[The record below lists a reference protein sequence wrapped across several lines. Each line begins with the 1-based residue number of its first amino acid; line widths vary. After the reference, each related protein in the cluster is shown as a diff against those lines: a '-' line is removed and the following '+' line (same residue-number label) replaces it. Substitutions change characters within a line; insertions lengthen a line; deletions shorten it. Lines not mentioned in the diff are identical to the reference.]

1 MKIVIDENIPLADA
15 FFSAHG
21 EIVRLPGRNMSAA
34 DVADADALLVRS
46 VTQVNETLLAGS
58 KVKFVGTC
66 TIGMDHLDQRWL
78 DHQGIAYTNA
88 PGCNANSV
96 VEYVYAALA
105 HLNID
110 WRDKTVGI
118 IGCGNVGGALHKALL
133 AQGVTCRCYDPL
145 LSIEQN
151 PDLCELEDVL
161 QSDIVSMH
169 TPLTTEGSHPS
180 RHLLA
185 KEQLL
190 QLPPQSILLN
200 CGRGAVIDNKAL
212 LQVMRARN
220 DLQLVL
226 DVWEWEPDIDLNL
239 LEHVELGSPHIA
251 GYSFDG
257 KLKGTAMIYDA
268 FCEVFELAPST
279 ALADVVP
286 AVADNLLNAA
296 SIQGGDWD
304 VVRQLIAQVYDI
316 AADDSRLRAMA
327 AEAGEQGSA
336 LSKGFD
342 QLRKHYPVRREF
354 NNYQVTGVEK
364 KTPLAN
370 TLAALGFTVT

>member
-1 MKIVIDENIPLADA
+1 MKIVIDENIPLAED

-21 EIVRLPGRNMSAA
+21 EIVRLPGRQMSAA

-46 VTQVNETLLAGS
+46 VTPVNEALLAGS
-58 KVKFVGTC
+58 PVKFVGTC

-78 DHQGIAYTNA
+78 DHQSIAYTNA

-118 IGCGNVGGALHKALL
+118 IGCGNVGGALHRALT
-133 AQGVTCRCYDPL
+133 AQGVSCRCYDPL

-161 QSDIVSMH
+161 QCDIVSLH
-169 TPLTTEGSHPS
+169 TPLTTVGPHPS

-190 QLPPQSILLN
+190 QLAPGGVLLN

-212 LQVMRARN
+212 LQVMQNRN
-220 DLQLVL
+220 DLQVVL
-226 DVWEWEPDIDLNL
+226 DVWEWEPNIDLQL
-239 LEHVELGSPHIA
+239 LERVVLGSPHIA

-257 KLKGTAMIYDA
+257 KLKGTAMIYEA
-268 FCEVFELAPST
+268 FCQQFELAPST
-279 ALADVVP
+279 RLADVVP
-286 AVADNLLNAA
+286 AVADNQVPVPVGVDDWQAVREVIAA
-296 SIQGGDWD
+296 
-304 VVRQLIAQVYDI
+304 VYDI
-316 AADDSRLRAMA
+316 AADDQRLRQVAS
-327 AEAGEQGSA
+327 EAGAQGEA
-336 LSKGFD
+336 LSQGFD
-342 QLRKHYPVRREF
+342 RLRKNYPVRREF
-354 NNYQVTGVEK
+354 GNYQVTGLDK
-364 KTPLAN
+364 NTPLAE
-370 TLAALGFTVT
+370 TLAALGFTVK